1 MDSSN
6 PFGRKIIDLDFVDVS
21 SPLTPAP
28 KRKKKKL
35 SSDLLKKKL
44 NLKAERGFHK
54 DMKKEYPIGEISS
67 PSARYSSRLKSNTR
81 RVDIR
86 RAQEDFKAAKK
97 ASRKAKK

>member
-21 SPLTPAP
+21 PTLTPAP

-44 NLKAERGFHK
+44 NIKAERGFHK
-54 DMKKEYPIGEISS
+54 DMKKAFPIDSLEDPVG
-67 PSARYSSRLKSNTR
+67 RSSRRKRQHSR

-86 RAQEDFKAAKK
+86 KTQEEFKAAKK
-97 ASRKAKK
+97 SSRKAKK